1 MCFNFINNKPIC
13 FNNLILSQV
22 GFFVLSYIYLYMKY
36 TITKDQYR
44 RVLLKYL
51 NSFVGDLVV
60 RPKEK
65 GRAYRYVETSNKD
78 EFANLWHSGPITK
91 GCKKELSL
99 SNVFIDDYESFIPI
113 NRKKVF
119 SEVVLEYFILKTGIK
134 CDCVDSIL
142 LIIKVCIKGIL
153 LIVIEFYDLSV
164 LMLSSIFFQVVLFPR
179 LKP

>member
-1 MCFNFINNKPIC
+1 
-13 FNNLILSQV
+13 
-22 GFFVLSYIYLYMKY
+22 MKY

-65 GRAYRYVETSNKD
+65 KYAYRDVETSNKD

-134 CDCVDSIL
+134 CDCVEFSYFTGKYKDIEMYDDESD
-142 LIIKVCIKGIL
+142 G
-153 LIVIEFYDLSV
+153 VITKTEKKFNNY
-164 LMLSSIFFQVVLFPR
+164 QYK
-179 LKP
+179 KPKKQ